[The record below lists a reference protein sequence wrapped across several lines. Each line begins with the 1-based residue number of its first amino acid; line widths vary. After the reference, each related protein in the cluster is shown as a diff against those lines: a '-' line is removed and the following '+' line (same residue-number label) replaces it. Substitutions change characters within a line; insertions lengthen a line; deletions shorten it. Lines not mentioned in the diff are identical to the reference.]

1 MTLEQEI
8 GDRADGWQRAIEA
21 RDPVA
26 AAEFLADDY
35 ALVVLQPQPAVVTRD
50 EWLRMLPDYD
60 VRGYTVEERIIETS
74 PELATMFQRADQTA
88 VVKGVERSGIFIIVD
103 VWVREA
109 GAWRVWRRHSTPL
122 SAGPMPRV

>member
-1 MTLEQEI
+1 
-8 GDRADGWQRAIEA
+8 
-21 RDPVA
+21 
-26 AAEFLADDY
+26 
-35 ALVVLQPQPAVVTRD
+35 
-50 EWLRMLPDYD
+50 MLPDYD

-122 SAGPMPRV
+122 SAGPMPRACADLLPPPARSTSMNRSEFLLAAGAA